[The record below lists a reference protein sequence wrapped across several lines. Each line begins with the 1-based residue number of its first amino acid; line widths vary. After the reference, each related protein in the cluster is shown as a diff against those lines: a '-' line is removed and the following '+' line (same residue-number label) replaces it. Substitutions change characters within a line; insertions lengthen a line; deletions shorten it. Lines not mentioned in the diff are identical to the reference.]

1 MRDAEVSQF
10 LSNLLLHNHKE
21 KPIMKSLLL
30 LFVSM
35 LTLNVS
41 VLSQDTFKKVNVGH
55 TFSLSLPNYFTK
67 TTGLNSVAS
76 IQFKSEV
83 RDVYGF
89 IIVDTKEELQ
99 LADIVFTSIQEY
111 HNSFI
116 ESFLTDQ
123 KNRDVGTPKKS
134 NVGSFKYLEN
144 EISYFDENAQTDI
157 TYYVGLVETG
167 RAYYKLLCWT
177 TKEKK
182 DLFKKDY
189 NTMLTSIKD

>member
-1 MRDAEVSQF
+1 
-10 LSNLLLHNHKE
+10 
-21 KPIMKSLLL
+21 MKSLLL

-35 LTLNVS
+35 LALNAS

-123 KNRDVGTPKKS
+123 KNRDVGTPKNS
-134 NVGSFKYLEN
+134 NVGSLKYLEN

-167 RAYYKLLCWT
+167 RAYYKLLGWT

-182 DLFKKDY
+182 DMFKKDF